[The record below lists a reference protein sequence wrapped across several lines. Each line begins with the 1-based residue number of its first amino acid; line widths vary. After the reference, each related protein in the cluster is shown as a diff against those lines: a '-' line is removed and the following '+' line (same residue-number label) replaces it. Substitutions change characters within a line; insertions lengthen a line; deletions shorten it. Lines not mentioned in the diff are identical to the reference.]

1 MRDSIAV
8 ALGGRAAEELVLED
22 ISTGASGDIRQATE
36 TAKKMVC
43 QYGMSRRMGPVNY
56 IGREEHIFLGRDITR
71 SEDFSPETA
80 REIDLEIRGLVEEG
94 QKRALALLKDNLDKL
109 HKLAEALLERET
121 MTAQEVYD
129 LLEMEMPEHAA
140 ESDDDFGPEDAAA
153 KDDGPKMAAPPLEP
167 EEVPQTPP
175 DKPNP
180 PPPPIH

>member
-1 MRDSIAV
+1 MKS
-8 ALGGRAAEELVLED
+8 
-22 ISTGASGDIRQATE
+22 
-36 TAKKMVC
+36 
-43 QYGMSRRMGPVNY
+43 
-56 IGREEHIFLGRDITR
+56 
-71 SEDFSPETA
+71 
-80 REIDLEIRGLVEEG
+80 IRGLVEEG

-167 EEVPQTPP
+167 EDNPPTPP